1 MDAKRVLVV
10 APHPDDETLGVGG
23 TIAKMADQ
31 GHEVMVLIVSGHL
44 PPLYSREAYE
54 TTVTE
59 AKEAFEILGVI
70 SSQFMEVPATM
81 IGDHPVH
88 EINGKIVGVV
98 NDFSPHI
105 VFSPYPDRHIDH
117 RIIFDSVMVATRPV
131 GKGKNIEMV
140 AAYETLSETH
150 WNAAH
155 IEPNFTPNWNVD
167 ITRQISKKLDAL
179 KCYKSQ
185 ISMCPGPRSI
195 EAVEALA
202 KFRGTQAGFAYGEGF
217 HIIRMTT

>member
-59 AKEAFEILGVI
+59 AKEAFKILGVI

-185 ISMCPGPRSI
+185 ISMFPGPRSI

>member
-131 GKGKNIEMV
+131 GKGKDIEMV
-140 AAYETLSETH
+140 ATYETLSETH

-185 ISMCPGPRSI
+185 ISMFPGPRSI